1 MAQLIEVTLSTG
13 EKIFVEATGS
23 NLPGGSTAV
32 RGIGK
37 GLDVIEKID
46 EVFDKAIQNVIVQ
59 NSLILVKAFKEMESH
74 PLPLNKASVE
84 FGLKVSGKGNIYV
97 VESSA
102 EASFKITLE
111 WLPSTTKK

>member
-1 MAQLIEVTLSTG
+1 MAQLIEMTLSTG
-13 EKIFVEATGS
+13 EKVFVETA
-23 NLPGGSTAV
+23 GGSLTEGNKTI
-32 RGIGK
+32 RGIGRSS
-37 GLDVIEKID
+37 DVIDKID
-46 EVFDKAIQNVIVQ
+46 AAFDKAIQNVIVQ
-59 NSLILVKAFKEMESH
+59 NSLILVNAFKEMESH

-111 WLPSTTKK
+111 WLPSAAKK

>member
-1 MAQLIEVTLSTG
+1 MAQLIEMTLSTG
-13 EKIFVEATGS
+13 EKVLVEATGT
-23 NLPGGSTAV
+23 NTAGGSSAV
-32 RGIGK
+32 RGIGR
-37 GLDVIEKID
+37 GADVIDKID
-46 EVFDKAIQNVIVQ
+46 AAFDKAIQNVIVQ

-111 WLPSTTKK
+111 WLPSTAKK